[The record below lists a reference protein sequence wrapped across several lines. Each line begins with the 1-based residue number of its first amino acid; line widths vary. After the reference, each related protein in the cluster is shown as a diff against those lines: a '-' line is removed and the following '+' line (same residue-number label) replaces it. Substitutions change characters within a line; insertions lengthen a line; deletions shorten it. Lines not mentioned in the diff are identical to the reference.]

1 MPPSEARTAQQ
12 RCRLSPLSRQH
23 QTAAVHYTIQAQR
36 LRFSSLLLLEQR
48 DHLVLPCPFCE
59 GKRRHSVARCEV
71 RPRPTR
77 QQQLHSLG
85 GPGLACVHERSRS
98 GLFGLRVLDVWIRAP
113 LQEQPNAFEAASC
126 RRSAQRVVIQPNA
139 CAREG
144 TCSAVLHEVDARARS
159 KKRCHCVRAAVARS
173 MGECSDAQ
181 SILRAAVT
189 EEKGVVKQEGKVL

>member
-48 DHLVLPCPFCE
+48 DHLVLPCLFCE
-59 GKRRHSVARCEV
+59 GKRRHSVACCEV

-77 QQQLHSLG
+77 QQQLHSLD

-126 RRSAQRVVIQPNA
+126 RRSAQRVVIQPNT

-144 TCSAVLHEVDARARS
+144 ACSAVLHEVDARARL